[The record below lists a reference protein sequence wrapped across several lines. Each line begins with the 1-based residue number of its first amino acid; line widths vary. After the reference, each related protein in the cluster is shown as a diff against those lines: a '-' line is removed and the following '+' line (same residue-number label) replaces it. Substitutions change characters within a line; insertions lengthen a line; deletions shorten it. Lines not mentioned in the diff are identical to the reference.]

1 MSIAPSGPAPASIG
15 RLSRW
20 WGQLLE
26 QVRGRRDALLTSA
39 RFRESASRF
48 ALTQP
53 LARRHARELFDL
65 VSGFVYSQVLLACQQ
80 LRLFDRLSVA
90 PLSARQLARESDLP
104 VIAAERLLVS
114 ALALRLVQRRPA
126 GLDGE
131 PRFGLGP
138 LGAAMVNNPA
148 VAAMV
153 EHHPAFYADLV
164 DPLALLRSEQ
174 GGRMAAYW
182 SYATSAQPGA
192 LADDRVL
199 TYSALMASSQP
210 LVAGQAL
217 DAYPMGRHRCLLD
230 VGGGEGVFLATALQR
245 TPGLRG
251 MLFDLPAVVDVARSR
266 LAGLGLADRV
276 QLRGGDFTR
285 DDLPTGA
292 DIVSLVRVLYD
303 HGDERALTI
312 LRAVRRA
319 LPVGATLLV
328 TEPMAEVPG
337 AERLGAYFG
346 MYLQAMGS
354 GRVRSAAELATLLR
368 AAGFDAVR
376 EIGTAVPLQA
386 GLLVARAC

>member
-1 MSIAPSGPAPASIG
+1 MALAPLAPVPVPPG
-15 RLSRW
+15 RLARW
-20 WGQLLE
+20 WLQWQE
-26 QVRGRRDALLTSA
+26 RWRTQRDALLTSA

-80 LRLFDRLSVA
+80 LKLFDRLAVA

-104 VIAAERLLVS
+104 LIAAERLFVS

-126 GLDGE
+126 GADGE

-138 LGAAMVNNPA
+138 LGAAMVDNPA

-153 EHHPAFYADLV
+153 EHHPAFYADLA

-182 SYATSAQPGA
+182 SYATSARPGA
-192 LADDRVL
+192 LDDESVV
-199 TYSALMASSQP
+199 TYSALMAASQP
-210 LVAGQAL
+210 LVAGQVL
-217 DAYPMGRHRCLLD
+217 DAYPMGRHRVLMD
-230 VGGGEGVFLATALQR
+230 VGGGEGVFIATALQR
-245 TPGLRG
+245 TPGLQAR
-251 MLFDLPAVVDVARSR
+251 LFDLPAVAEVARAR
-266 LAGLGLADRV
+266 LQGLGLDARAQV
-276 QLRGGDFTR
+276 HGGDFTR
-285 DDLPTGA
+285 DPLPEGA
-292 DIVSLVRVLYD
+292 DLVSLVRVLYD
-303 HGDERALTI
+303 HNDERAATI
-312 LRAVRRA
+312 VRAVRRA
-319 LPVGATLLV
+319 MAPGTTLLV
-328 TEPMAEVPG
+328 TEPMAEARG

-354 GRVRSAAELATLLR
+354 GRVRSAAELAALLQ
-368 AAGFDAVR
+368 ANGFDAVR

-386 GLLVARAC
+386 GLLVAKAA